1 MFCSSFVQVQ
11 LSFGNMTNE
20 LIFLV
25 RLHLG
30 FYRLIHL
37 EASPSIPLFLV
48 FDVGKAAAWW
58 RNSTETFQESFSG
71 GGASKNRVV

>member
-1 MFCSSFVQVQ
+1 VQ

-30 FYRLIHL
+30 FYRLIYL
-37 EASPSIPLFLV
+37 EASPSHPP
-48 FDVGKAAAWW
+48 
-58 RNSTETFQESFSG
+58 FS
-71 GGASKNRVV
+71 SI